1 MKRIILLS
9 FACAFVLFF
18 GVSCDEECKHE
29 SMTKNVIKADC
40 NKGGYVTYECDNCEY
55 SYTTEYTDPKKHTLH
70 KTVVDPTCESAGYT
84 SYSCECGY
92 SYKDEITSPLGH
104 NYTGVTTA
112 PTCTENGYTV
122 YTCKTCND
130 SYTSDYTSA
139 AGHTLVS
146 EVTEPDCENQGYTS
160 VSCFCGYSYIVD
172 YKEPIGHSY
181 TENVITVADCTNK
194 GEVTYTCACDD
205 AYSLITPPLGHDF
218 ERVVTAPTL
227 SDVGF
232 TEFDCSTCDFSYK
245 GDFKFYSEILSSAY
259 ADSNEVLFKGI
270 DISYHNYSVD
280 SSGEY
285 IPLDFEAIKAAGIDY
300 VIIRLGDA
308 AIGLD
313 PTFEKS
319 YTDAKAAGLDVGAYF
334 YTRATTK
341 DEILREANLMLS
353 ALDGKQFE
361 YPIYL
366 DLEDE
371 SLSSLSAQDL
381 NELCFAFF
389 TRLQRAGYYTGLYVN
404 HEWLYNHIDTDTA
417 LSKFEIWYARYPF
430 TENSEV
436 PTWNT
441 ETYGNTFGMWQ
452 YTDSGYIDG
461 IDGVKFD
468 FNFSFKDYP
477 SIIKNGGFN
486 GYDSD
491 VKFPDSDK
499 SFVWV
504 IHSGA
509 INVRSSADYF
519 LTDDYDA
526 TADIIGYAHYQ
537 ERFEVVEINEKYTAI
552 IFNGDVAYITA
563 NPLYVSYTGI
573 YN

>member
-1 MKRIILLS
+1 MLFLL
-9 FACAFVLFF
+9 
-18 GVSCDEECKHE
+18 GCDDECKHE
-29 SMTKNVIKADC
+29 SMTKKVTEPDC

-55 SYTTEYTDPKKHTLH
+55 SYTAEYTDPKKHTLH

-112 PTCTENGYTV
+112 PTCTENGYAV

-160 VSCFCGYSYIVD
+160 VSCSCGYSYIVD
-172 YKEPIGHSY
+172 YKEPLGHSY
-181 TENVITVADCTNK
+181 TENVVSVADCTNK
-194 GEVTYTCACDD
+194 GEITYTCECGDT
-205 AYSLITPPLGHDF
+205 YTLITPPLEHAF
-218 ERVVTAPTL
+218 SKVVTAPTL
-227 SDVGF
+227 SDVGYTDF
-232 TEFDCSTCDFSYK
+232 ICQRCDFSYQ
-245 GDFKFYSEILSSAY
+245 GDYRFYSEILSDAY
-259 ADSNEVLFKGI
+259 ADGTEVLHKGI
-270 DISYHNYSVD
+270 DISYHNYSLD
-280 SSGEY
+280 SNGDY
-285 IPLDFEAIKAAGIDY
+285 ISLDFDSINAAGIDY

-341 DEILREANLMLS
+341 DEILREANLILS

-417 LSKFEIWYARYPF
+417 LSKFEIWYARYPL
-430 TENSEV
+430 TENGEE

-441 ETYGNTFGMWQ
+441 EKYGNAFGMWQ

-468 FNFSFKDYP
+468 FNYSFKDYP
-477 SIIKNGGFN
+477 NIIKNGGFN
-486 GYDSD
+486 GYDTD
-491 VKFPDSDK
+491 IKFPDSDK

-537 ERFEVVEINEKYTAI
+537 ERFEVVEFNEKYTAI
-552 IFNGDVAYITA
+552 IFNGEVAYITA
-563 NPLYVSYTGI
+563 NPLYISYTGI